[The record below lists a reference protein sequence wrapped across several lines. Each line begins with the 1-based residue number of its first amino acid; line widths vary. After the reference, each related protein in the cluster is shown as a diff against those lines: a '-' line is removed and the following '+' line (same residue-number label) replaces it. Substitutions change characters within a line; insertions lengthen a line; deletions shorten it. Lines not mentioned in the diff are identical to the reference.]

1 MAQKDELI
9 MTCLAYE
16 TLFDDFSTVDI
27 KNIVQGIPYLA
38 ALNFIVAK
46 HHYFYYCLTDLEGQK
61 NELYELRC
69 SFFDDNNVLQRLD
82 SFILGQ
88 NNPYLIDN
96 ISTLYFELFILQ
108 YADKQNTIL
117 VLTPAQKVLVYKL
130 YLYCSSL
137 WLSIQQ
143 NGIENMELLDLNLK
157 VDIPVTEFKF
167 PADFHAQLYKAN
179 EFFVFCEKDNSH
191 NTISQWL
198 INDKSKNN

>member
-1 MAQKDELI
+1 MAKKDELI
-9 MTCLAYE
+9 MTCLAYD
-16 TLFDDFSTVDI
+16 TLFDDYTTIDI
-27 KNIVQGIPYLA
+27 KKVISGIPYLA

-46 HHYFYYCLTDLEGQK
+46 LNRFYYCLSDLEGQK

-69 SFFDDNNVLQRLD
+69 SFFDDDNVLQRLD

-88 NNPYLIDN
+88 DNSYLIDN

-108 YADKQNTIL
+108 YADKQNKNL
-117 VLTPAQKVLVYKL
+117 VLTPEQKVLVYKL

-137 WLSIQQ
+137 WLGIQQ
-143 NGIENMELLDLNLK
+143 NGIENLDLLDLNLK

-179 EFFVFCEKDNSH
+179 EFFVFCNSH
-191 NTISQWL
+191 VNFS
-198 INDKSKNN
+198 SFFV